1 MALAM
6 AEWRPEDVRV
16 FCNNILNS
24 ASNINLCQ
32 TCGCFISGEDP
43 DDCRNCQARTRLAA
57 DGPASGS
64 LSICV
69 VEKPTDVLN
78 IEKFRPFDGVFHVLG
93 GKVSPA
99 SGVDPEDLRIE
110 TLMEYAQKT
119 GGAEVIL
126 ALSSDVES
134 EATIHY
140 LKDRLSSIPG
150 LRMTRLARGLPAG
163 SALDHTDELTLLQS
177 IENRIEL

>member
-6 AEWRPEDVRV
+6 TEWRQEDVSA
-16 FCNNILNS
+16 FCNHILKS
-24 ASNINLCQ
+24 ASTINLCH

-43 DDCRNCQARTRLAA
+43 NDCHNCQSRARLTA
-57 DGPASGS
+57 DSTASGS

-99 SGVDPEDLRIE
+99 AGVDPEDLRIE
-110 TLMEYAQKT
+110 SLIEYTQKIR
-119 GGAEVIL
+119 GAEVIL

-150 LRMTRLARGLPAG
+150 LRITRLARGLPAG
-163 SALDHTDELTLLQS
+163 STLEHTDELTLLQS
-177 IENRIEL
+177 MENRIEL